1 MSNAPDGNSENL
13 NPTPLEMKVQKRFGI
28 IPNFFRLSS
37 EAPEITANL
46 WAFAERAYLD
56 NPLPSVFKERLFVHL
71 SRFCEV
77 RYCIARHVGF
87 LLGLGY
93 PAGDPEGQ
101 RHSVQDIMRLLERPV
116 ERDDDLKRLLAIY
129 GNHTT
134 LEEMPGMDTE
144 LERVIFSFASH
155 VFLQTKEAPACLEA
169 LRPLFGAA
177 RFEYLLLLFVF
188 VRSAHYWT
196 EIHPALAFEDDIQQL
211 LAVHQALANC
221 VLQEPETGKYEV
233 RRKLVNELVSLR
245 KQAEQ
250 NERLRVLTD
259 QMLQMQDAERRTIA
273 RELHDSTG
281 QTLALLNI
289 NLSRLQSRVPNNP
302 ELQEAVE
309 ICLTLASET
318 STQLRTMSYLLHP
331 PLLDDMGLAAA
342 LDAFADG
349 VRRRSGIA
357 INIELPPNFPRLP
370 NNLELALFRVAQ
382 EAITNVHRHAGS
394 DKATIRVISND
405 EELLLEVEDNGKGM
419 SPEKIATLYTGSGV
433 GFAGMRERV
442 RSFGGVLDIRSS
454 NAGTRVTATLPL
466 RKARAAN

>member
-1 MSNAPDGNSENL
+1 MSSGHDGNPESVK
-13 NPTPLEMKVQKRFGI
+13 PTALEMKVQKRFGI

-37 EAPEITANL
+37 DAPEITANL
-46 WAFAERAYLD
+46 WGFAEAAYLD
-56 NPLPSVFKERLFVHL
+56 NPLPSVFKERLFVYL

-87 LLGLGY
+87 LLGLGN
-93 PAGDPEGQ
+93 PAGDVEAQ
-101 RHSVQDIMRLLERPV
+101 RHSMQDVIRLLERPV

-129 GNHTT
+129 NDRHT
-134 LEEMPGMDTE
+134 LEEMPRMDSE
-144 LERVIFSFASH
+144 AERVVFSFASH

-169 LRPLFGAA
+169 LRRLFGAA

-196 EIHPALAFEDDIQQL
+196 EIHPELAFEDDIQQL

-221 VLQEPETGKYEV
+221 VLREPDTGKYEV

-259 QMLQMQDAERRTIA
+259 QMLQVQDAERRTIA

-281 QTLALLNI
+281 QTLALLNM
-289 NLSRLQSRVPNNP
+289 NLSKLQREIPNNP
-302 ELQEAVE
+302 ALRESVE

-318 STQLRTMSYLLHP
+318 NTQLRTMSYLLHP
-331 PLLDDMGLAAA
+331 PLLDEMGLAAA
-342 LDAFADG
+342 LEAFADG

-357 INIELPPNFPRLP
+357 ITIELPSNFGRLP
-370 NNLELALFRVAQ
+370 NNLELALFRVVQ

-394 DKATIRVISND
+394 DKATVRILSND

-419 SPEKIATLYTGSGV
+419 SPERLATLYSGSGV
-433 GFAGMRERV
+433 GVAGMRERV

-454 NAGTRVTATLPL
+454 NIGTRVTATLPL
-466 RKARAAN
+466 PIARAAN